1 MTKTFCQRV
10 VESCEKHSDKTA
22 MRIVGDETEIY
33 SYGEMLKQI
42 RSVAYRIS
50 QESVEFGDRV
60 ALIGENHPC
69 WAIAYLG
76 ALYRGAV
83 CVPVDPHG
91 EIETITNFLENSE
104 AKLAFL
110 SPDVIEK
117 FGQIQEKLGR
127 HIPAVVW
134 RMNGDAG
141 TRTNGD
147 EKIISEKI
155 TLSSKSSE
163 KQKTKNKKQYLN
175 GFQRFEEWA
184 ETDFPE
190 SFAKAETPAKDED
203 TALLIYTSGTTG
215 MPKGVPLTHG
225 NITAED
231 RKSVV

>member
-110 SPDVIEK
+110 SPEVTGK
-117 FGQIQEKLGR
+117 FGEIQEKLGR

-134 RMNGDAG
+134 G
-141 TRTNGD
+141 TN
-147 EKIISEKI
+147 
-155 TLSSKSSE
+155 SS
-163 KQKTKNKKQYLN
+163 TN
-175 GFQRFEEWA
+175 GFQSFDGWSTA
-184 ETDFPE
+184 GFPP
-190 SFAKAETPAKDED
+190 SYADERPELAAD
-203 TALLIYTSGTTG
+203 DNALLIYTSGTTG
-215 MPKGVPLTHG
+215 QPKGVPLT
-225 NITAED
+225 
-231 RKSVV
+231 